1 MKKINIT
8 RAERRDSLHLSR
20 SQHLHRA
27 HTFPGVQWHV
37 SALFVTSLVIALVL
51 SACGS
56 AATPTAIPTVS
67 LDDNDTTPNTQ
78 SQDASSVSASAVIVP
93 VKEAQLSFSVVG
105 QVTAVEVNVG
115 DRVTAG
121 QALVKLD
128 TTIQEARV
136 READANLLAAQVQYN
151 YQKRL
156 GVDEVHIESAEADVA
171 RMQALLDSAKALLE
185 TQFLLVAPFDGTIVS
200 VDIAP
205 AETVVPG
212 QVVILLGDLS
222 TYQIETTDLSER
234 DVTSVQVGQPATV
247 FIEAL
252 EEEFIGKVVDVDRI
266 STTLGGD
273 VVFKVTIELDGQPEG
288 LLWGMSAD
296 VQIATTD

>member
-1 MKKINIT
+1 MKNTNID
-8 RAERRDSLHLSR
+8 RAEYGWS
-20 SQHLHRA
+20 
-27 HTFPGVQWHV
+27 TGY
-37 SALFVTSLVIALVL
+37 TSKLLIMMVIVFLL
-51 SACGS
+51 SACTS
-56 AATPTAIPTVS
+56 AASTPTAIPTVS
-67 LDDNDTTPNTQ
+67 LDDGNSTTNTQ
-78 SQDASSVSASAVIVP
+78 STDASLISASAVIVP
-93 VKEAQLSFSVVG
+93 IRDARLAFSSVG
-105 QVTAVEVNVG
+105 RVTAVDVKVG
-115 DRVTAG
+115 DRVSAG
-121 QALVKLD
+121 QALVRLD

-136 READANLLAAQVQYN
+136 REAEANLLAAQVQYD

-171 RMQALLDSAKALLE
+171 RMQALLDSEKAILE
-185 TQFLLVAPFDGTIVS
+185 SQFVLAAPFNGTIVS

-222 TYQIETTDLSER
+222 AYQIETTDLSER
-234 DVTSVQVGQPATV
+234 DVTRVQVGQSANV

-252 EEEFIGKVVDVDRI
+252 EEEFTGNVIDVDRV

-273 VVFKVTIELDGQPEG
+273 VVFKVTIELDDQPEG

-296 VQIATTD
+296 VQIATTDQAGE